1 VTHSSE
7 MPANY
12 RSLIYMCSLQTA
24 ADALIERAN
33 ELDEQTLKDVIYSLR
48 GELMMR
54 DTHGVQ
60 PLGYHWWYSGW
71 DGYDNVHV
79 D

>member
-1 VTHSSE
+1 MIGLNGMSE
-7 MPANY
+7 SY
-12 RSLIYMCSLQTA
+12 RSLIYMCSLQTS

-54 DTHGVQ
+54 DT
-60 PLGYHWWYSGW
+60 YKEAE
-71 DGYDNVHV
+71 
-79 D
+79 